1 MAQEWRGLSNHQKAF
16 AANKARA
23 SAAAEEITKEFV
35 TSVTGAAIAEREA
48 AEEEAAAE
56 AGEFDIMEG
65 ARKILRSRRVKEADH
80 AQERAERAGRRSE
93 EHEAEQEGAAKKKQA
108 TEKAPV
114 LTAKGRARQL
124 AEATKGLAADE
135 LATIIA
141 SLEDRYESALDRE
154 ANETAAAVGRA
165 AKDGTLYDGDDD
177 EDDELTGLE

>member
-1 MAQEWRGLSNHQKAF
+1 MAEWRGLSNHQRAF

-65 ARKILRSRRVKEADH
+65 ARKILRSSRVRKEDK
-80 AQERAERAGRRSE
+80 AQERAERTERRSE
-93 EHEAEQEGAAKKKQA
+93 KHAAEQQDGKKQA
-108 TEKAPV
+108 TEKAPP

-177 EDDELTGLE
+177 ELTGLE